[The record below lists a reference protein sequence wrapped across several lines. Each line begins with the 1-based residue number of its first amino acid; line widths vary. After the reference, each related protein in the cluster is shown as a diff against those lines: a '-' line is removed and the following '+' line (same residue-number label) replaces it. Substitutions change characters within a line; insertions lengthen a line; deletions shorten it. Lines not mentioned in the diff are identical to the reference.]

1 MLTRRMFHTRLV
13 ASLALTAAPRFAGA
27 ATQTGGEI
35 SVDDIWL
42 NRLTFGASPAARAEI
57 AAKGRL
63 AWLEEQLAVDAPDPE
78 LDAALA
84 AARLRISY
92 DAGEENGISWPA
104 VDELR
109 PLELLQAPPAAL
121 TRLATYQADVSVNWM
136 ERVRPSHEVI
146 AASLIRAVHA
156 KAQLREMMTQFWH
169 EHFTVN
175 AGKGMETAAYFGL
188 YDAVMRRHALG
199 NFRAFLGDVAR
210 SPAMLHFLDNASNRA
225 TPANE
230 NFARE
235 LMELHT
241 LGAENYLN
249 DRYSRWDEVPGATEG
264 LAVGYLDLDVYE
276 VARAFTGWSVGD
288 GRDQYDGSSAP
299 LTGEVHFVTS
309 WHDPYQKRVLGH
321 DFAPNRG
328 PMADGDAV
336 LDLLARHPGTARHVC
351 RKIARRF
358 LADEPEDGLVGRLA
372 EVFLAASE
380 APDQIAQ
387 VVRALVMAPEF
398 EAPPAKV
405 RRPFEYLAGLYRA
418 TGAKV
423 DATERGFAGLLARA
437 GWRQHQYA
445 LPTGH
450 PDRNAPWTGAG
461 TLNRIIELTL
471 DAHEDWFDGASA
483 DLAAVAPDETV
494 AAFLTRHAGALVP
507 ARGGEVADEI
517 LQLERLAPGTIAA
530 RLDGEQRHD
539 LARQAIAFAALTP
552 DFLLR

>member
-1 MLTRRMFHTRLV
+1 MFHTRLV
-13 ASLALTAAPRFAGA
+13 ASLALVAAPGFAGA
-27 ATQTGGEI
+27 ATEAATETRA
-35 SVDDIWL
+35 DDIWL

-63 AWLEEQLAVDAPDPE
+63 AWLEEQLALDAPDPE
-78 LDAALA
+78 LDAALGS
-84 AARLRISY
+84 ARLRIAY
-92 DAGEENGISWPA
+92 GAVEEGGNSWPA

-109 PLELLQAPPAAL
+109 PLGLLSATPPELV
-121 TRLATYQADVSVNWM
+121 RLATYRADENVNWM

-146 AASLIRAVHA
+146 SASLIRAVHA

-175 AGKGMETAAYFGL
+175 AGKGMETGAYFGL
-188 YDAVMRRHALG
+188 YDGVMRRHALG
-199 NFRAFLGDVAR
+199 NFRALLGEVAR
-210 SPAMLHFLDNASNRA
+210 SPSMLHFLDNASNRA

-264 LAVGYLDLDVYE
+264 MAVGYLDLDVYE

-288 GRDQYDGSSAP
+288 GRDLYDGSAAP

-358 LADEPEDGLVGRLA
+358 LADEPEAGLVARLA
-372 EVFLAASE
+372 DVFLAASE

-387 VVRALVMAPEF
+387 VVRALVLSPEF

-405 RRPFEYLAGLYRA
+405 RRPFEYMAGLYRA

-423 DATERGFAGLLARA
+423 DATDNGFAGLLARA

-471 DAHEDWFDGASA
+471 DAHEDWFDGASV
-483 DLAAVAPDETV
+483 DLAAVAPDETLE
-494 AAFLTRHAGALVP
+494 AFLRRHAGALVP
-507 ARGGEVADEI
+507 ARGSEVATEV
-517 LQLERLAPGTIAA
+517 LRLEGMSPRFVAA
-530 RLDGEQRHD
+530 RLDGEQRHE